1 MLNQEIPKEKL
12 EKLKLLVLDS
22 DGVCIPRGTK
32 IWEKEIGNSYEVNF
46 KTDVITDE
54 FADSVNQ
61 LKKKIKICISSGR
74 SMIYLQS
81 IYGKILGEGT
91 TLIAENGNLF
101 WVNGHQF
108 QYRIYPEEYFVK
120 LAKIKN
126 EIKQLPISGFE
137 PKQFILTVHS
147 PMELKEVY
155 EIVKK
160 YDIDNYLKVM
170 WNGEAFDVM
179 SKDVSKGESLK
190 FLLKYLNISQDE
202 TIAIGDRVNDKE
214 LLEVAGIGVSADQEK
229 LPAEFWT
236 IGQGLPGELLV
247 KHLLEVVAGDRKG

>member
-1 MLNQEIPKEKL
+1 MLLNKLIPKEILKN
-12 EKLKLLVLDS
+12 LKLLVLDS

-91 TLIAENGNLF
+91 TLMAENGNLF
-101 WVNGHQF
+101 LVAGHQF

-170 WNGEAFDVM
+170 WNGEAFDIM
-179 SKDVSKGESLK
+179 PKDISKGESLK
-190 FLLKYLNISQDE
+190 FLLQYLKISKDE

-214 LLEVAGIGVSADQEK
+214 LLEAAGIGVSADQEK
-229 LPAEFWT
+229 LPAEYFT
-236 IGQGLPGELLV
+236 LGKFLPGDALV
-247 KHLLEVVAGDRKG
+247 QYLLENF